1 MTVLPKY
8 VQQVSV
14 YKDELTVYVAPSG
27 LEPVMHF
34 LRDHTNS
41 QFKSLQDVTGVDFPS
56 RTNRFEVV
64 YQLLSFQ
71 YNARVRVKTYAS
83 EISPVPSVVPLFNAA
98 NWQEREV
105 YDMFGV
111 FFTGHPD
118 LRRILTDYGFEG
130 HPLRKDFPLT
140 GYVEVR
146 YDEIKKRVVSEPVEL
161 AQAFRN
167 FEGALS
173 PWEQTGAG
181 RDDTPDAVAAK
192 IQQQDEQ
199 QQEKK

>member
-1 MTVLPKY
+1 M
-8 VQQVSV
+8 
-14 YKDELTVYVAPSG
+14 
-27 LEPVMHF
+27 
-34 LRDHTNS
+34 
-41 QFKSLQDVTGVDFPS
+41 
-56 RTNRFEVV
+56 
-64 YQLLSFQ
+64 
-71 YNARVRVKTYAS
+71 
-83 EISPVPSVVPLFNAA
+83 VPLFNAA

-173 PWEQTGAG
+173 PWEQTGPG
-181 RDDTPDAVAAK
+181 RDDSPPAAVAADDDNK
-192 IQQQDEQ
+192 KQQ
-199 QQEKK
+199 